1 MTTIACN
8 KTSIACDL
16 QITYRDTQKLKCDT
30 KITKVGGPI
39 VKSLFDADEA
49 FIGYAGSLNDWGNV
63 LAWFHDPNTKI
74 PRVRNGE
81 FLALTNKKTIWHSNN
96 FNNWI
101 EFKEPFA
108 SIGSGSEFAVGAL
121 ASGKE
126 PIEACKVASKFDIR
140 TGMGFRTYTF

>member
-8 KTSIACDL
+8 RTSIACDL

-30 KITKVGGPI
+30 KISKIEGTI
-39 VKSLFDADEA
+39 VKNLFGADQA
-49 FIGYAGSLNDWGNV
+49 FIGYCGNTNDWGNV
-63 LAWFHDPNTKI
+63 LSWLHEPTEKI
-74 PRVRNGE
+74 PKIRGLELLV
-81 FLALTNKKTIWHSNN
+81 LTNKKTIWHSDN
-96 FNNWI
+96 FNNWT

-108 SIGSGSEFAVGAL
+108 AIGSGMTYAVGAL

-140 TGMGFRTYTF
+140 TGMGFKTYSF